1 MENTFGRDTRISS
14 KCSISSKAI
23 PPSLP
28 FPSWKRRSLLTRMVS
43 DPYINSILRILL
55 DYIIRLTPT
64 ARLIPSLWN
73 SEIFLRM
80 VLPDEDKSLTST
92 LQGKV
97 VTSLSNSG
105 VALAHDLVISKVYF
119 GSNSVETDIKTELP
133 PLTPVSR
140 L

>member
-1 MENTFGRDTRISS
+1 MLNFFKSHPAIFAVSELE
-14 KCSISSKAI
+14 KA
-23 PPSLP
+23 
-28 FPSWKRRSLLTRMVS
+28 KLTDKDGKWPVHQFH
-43 DPYINSILRILL
+43 LRILL

-97 VTSLSNSG
+97 VASLSNSG